1 MDDEYDIA
9 ITEEA
14 EDDLDAIIRFIQSQ
28 WSEQIKTDF
37 LAAVS
42 DKMKLLTTVPYLY
55 KASATE
61 TTVRACLINRQ
72 VTMYYRV
79 NENNRR
85 IEVLSFKDNRSEP
98 RKGF

>member
-14 EDDLDAIIRFIQSQ
+14 EADLDAIIRFIQSQ
-28 WSEQIKTDF
+28 WSEQIKTNF

-42 DKMKLLTTVPYLY
+42 DKMRLLTTTPYLY

-61 TTVRACLINRQ
+61 PTLRACLVNRQ

-85 IEVLSFKDNRSEP
+85 IEVLSFKDNRS
-98 RKGF
+98 RTA